1 MLSRSVLYIAIICVH
16 VVIAVA
22 AAMHALLN
30 KRDPRSAWGWIAVCW
45 LFPFA
50 GPTLYYLFG
59 INRIETLAR
68 RLQGLQRPID
78 ILRGKLTLPATGHGD
93 ATGIR
98 ELVRLGEAL
107 TGLPLTEGNH
117 VEALFNG
124 EQAYPTMIEAIRGA
138 RRSVHLSS
146 YIFRDDSIGVQFAD
160 ALSEARQRNVE
171 VRVLLDGV
179 ADAFY
184 RPRGSALLIR
194 SGLKPALFLP
204 LRWFPPLFHINLR
217 NHRKLLLVDD
227 ELAFTGGM
235 NISADHLV
243 NTPRKHRVEDVHF
256 RIRGPVVQQM
266 AAAFAADWQFVTQE
280 KPSTSEL
287 PLPAMGGAVAR
298 VITDGPNQERD
309 VLMLMLIGA
318 LASAHQR
325 VWIMTPYLVPG
336 PALISALQAA
346 ALRGVD
352 VSIILPGRSNQP
364 WADYATRNL
373 LAPLLQHEV
382 HIYRRPPPFAHTK
395 LFLIDDD
402 YVQFGSANLDTRSL
416 RLNFEL
422 VVEAFDPELVANL
435 ARHFE
440 RVRSRSAP
448 LSLGEIEARSM
459 PARLRDAF
467 FWLFSPYF

>member
-1 MLSRSVLYIAIICVH
+1 
-16 VVIAVA
+16 
-22 AAMHALLN
+22 
-30 KRDPRSAWGWIAVCW
+30 
-45 LFPFA
+45 
-50 GPTLYYLFG
+50 
-59 INRIETLAR
+59 
-68 RLQGLQRPID
+68 
-78 ILRGKLTLPATGHGD
+78 
-93 ATGIR
+93 
-98 ELVRLGEAL
+98 
-107 TGLPLTEGNH
+107 
-117 VEALFNG
+117 
-124 EQAYPTMIEAIRGA
+124 
-138 RRSVHLSS
+138 
-146 YIFRDDSIGVQFAD
+146 
-160 ALSEARQRNVE
+160 
-171 VRVLLDGV
+171 
-179 ADAFY
+179 
-184 RPRGSALLIR
+184 
-194 SGLKPALFLP
+194 
-204 LRWFPPLFHINLR
+204 
-217 NHRKLLLVDD
+217 
-227 ELAFTGGM
+227 
-235 NISADHLV
+235 
-243 NTPRKHRVEDVHF
+243 
-256 RIRGPVVQQM
+256 
-266 AAAFAADWQFVTQE
+266 
-280 KPSTSEL
+280 
-287 PLPAMGGAVAR
+287 
-298 VITDGPNQERD
+298 
-309 VLMLMLIGA
+309 MLIGA

-382 HIYRRPPPFAHTK
+382 HIYRRSPPFAHTK